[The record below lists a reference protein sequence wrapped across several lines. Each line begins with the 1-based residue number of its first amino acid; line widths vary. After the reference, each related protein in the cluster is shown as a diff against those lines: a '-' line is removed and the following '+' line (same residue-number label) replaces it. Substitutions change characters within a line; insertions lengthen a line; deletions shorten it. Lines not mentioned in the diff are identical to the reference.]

1 MNWIVLTSLRTI
13 YENNKVHIKS
23 ALDDDPHIQ
32 HILTQTHELQRFSG
46 FYHKSHGFD
55 EYYEKN
61 HQENYDAY
69 VTFLGRNKLLKSQ
82 LRLKEDDIRILM
94 NIEEGMESG
103 DLQELRDQIIDSEE
117 TVRGVS
123 RMFFKNEKYLLA
135 SPSLT
140 NAVKQLLKVEKLADE
155 KDQQYKYVLECDNPR
170 VIVLC
175 ENIDFLKRP
184 TIPRKHNIELWY
196 AGGKNIAK
204 LDYTDTRGLPI
215 YYSGDWD
222 YDGLKIFEAV
232 KRKIPEIKILFPNG
246 APIGIKVTEHK
257 SVWRHDS
264 ELSGIQKNLFNEKGQ
279 QLIALLIKNN
289 EWIMEESNNLLDLVA
304 ESQKCE
310 IQPNPLLNRN

>member
-123 RMFFKNEKYLLA
+123 RMFFKNMYTKRLEPQKTHSIHMLFFTQIQEISIY
-135 SPSLT
+135 
-140 NAVKQLLKVEKLADE
+140 
-155 KDQQYKYVLECDNPR
+155 YKYSTQFE
-170 VIVLC
+170 
-175 ENIDFLKRP
+175 K
-184 TIPRKHNIELWY
+184 
-196 AGGKNIAK
+196 
-204 LDYTDTRGLPI
+204 
-215 YYSGDWD
+215 SGD
-222 YDGLKIFEAV
+222 YHNYIY
-232 KRKIPEIKILFPNG
+232 
-246 APIGIKVTEHK
+246 
-257 SVWRHDS
+257 
-264 ELSGIQKNLFNEKGQ
+264 
-279 QLIALLIKNN
+279 
-289 EWIMEESNNLLDLVA
+289 
-304 ESQKCE
+304 
-310 IQPNPLLNRN
+310 NRCCRCI